1 MTMRIVIGISGASG
15 APYAKRLLEVLTS
28 DAFKTRCSPAVV
40 LSATAVEV
48 YRQECEGDPR
58 AFGLPVYEGRDYTAP
73 FASGSSAPD
82 AMVII
87 PASMS
92 TVAKVAHG
100 ISDNLLT
107 RAADVVIKERKKL
120 IVVPRETPLSEV
132 HLTNLLA
139 LTRLGAVVLP
149 ASPSFY
155 SRPTTI
161 AQLLD
166 TVVGRVCDHLGLP
179 HQLTRRWGADSD
191 VDARAGAREPNLEK
205 RR

>member
-1 MTMRIVIGISGASG
+1 MRIVIGISGASG

-28 DAFKTRCSPAVV
+28 EPLGDHVAPAIV
-40 LSATAVEV
+40 LSSTAEEV
-48 YRQECEGDPR
+48 YRHECGGDPR
-58 AFGLPVYEGRDYTAP
+58 VFGLPVYEGRDYRAP

-92 TVAKVAHG
+92 SVAKVAHG

-120 IVVPRETPLSEV
+120 IMVPRETPCSEV

-139 LTRLGAVVLP
+139 LARAGVVVLP

-155 SRPTTI
+155 ERPTTVV
-161 AQLLD
+161 QLLD
-166 TVVGRVCDHLGLP
+166 TVIGRVCDHLGLP
-179 HQLTRRWGADSD
+179 HQLTRRWGEDSSW
-191 VDARAGAREPNLEK
+191 E
-205 RR
+205 RRR

>member
-1 MTMRIVIGISGASG
+1 MQIVVGISGASG
-15 APYAKRLLEVLTS
+15 APYAMRLLEVLTS
-28 DAFKTRCSPAVV
+28 ESLRNQVQVSLV
-40 LSATAVEV
+40 LSSTAEQVLEH
-48 YRQECEGDPR
+48 ECSAPVRD
-58 AFGLPVYEGRDYTAP
+58 FGLPIFEGRDYNAP

-107 RAADVVIKERKKL
+107 RAADVVIKERKRL
-120 IVVPRETPLSEV
+120 IMVPRETPYSEL

-139 LTRLGAVVLP
+139 LAKLGVTVLP

-155 SRPTTI
+155 GKPETI
-161 AQLLD
+161 GQLLD
-166 TVVGRVCDHLGLP
+166 TVIGRVCDHLGLK
-179 HQLTRRWGADSD
+179 HQLIRRWGEPHT
-191 VDARAGAREPNLEK
+191 ARSPGRDREK
-205 RR
+205 

>member
-1 MTMRIVIGISGASG
+1 MRVVVGISGASG
-15 APYAKRLLEVLTS
+15 APYAMRLLEVLGGQELRARVQVS
-28 DAFKTRCSPAVV
+28 LV
-40 LSATAVEV
+40 LSSTAEQVLV
-48 YRQECEGDPR
+48 QECGRSVRELG
-58 AFGLPVYEGRDYTAP
+58 FPVFEGRDYNAP

-92 TVAKVAHG
+92 SVAKVAHG

-107 RAADVVIKERKKL
+107 RAADVVIKEKKKL
-120 IVVPRETPLSEV
+120 IMVPRETPLSEI

-139 LTRLGAVVLP
+139 LARLGVTVMP

-155 SRPTTI
+155 GKPQSI

-166 TVVGRVCDHLGLP
+166 TVVGRVCDQLGLP
-179 HQLTRRWGADSD
+179 HQLLRRWGTS
-191 VDARAGAREPNLEK
+191 P
-205 RR
+205 